1 MPPSTNQV
9 TVADPTTTTKGPAL
23 PLFAVLAVVI
33 GGGTVFHVWLHHRVH
48 GVFSPTQIALAFF
61 LIINIL
67 IAWWEIA
74 LFFCYQDVRDG
85 YDQAKGLYR
94 GRAIEYVAEILTRPL
109 PILRYF
115 SLRAWARV
123 WSGYALFDES
133 YADKRSFG
141 YNIDVGN
148 GFSTLVPSAI
158 FAFGMTF
165 HVLPARVLGIIGVI
179 IFWQMF
185 YGTVVYFFQYM
196 NNRRYEGHSLR
207 NVLLVVGVSNAA
219 WLALPLLGLKVSID
233 LILGGTYA
241 TFL

>member
-1 MPPSTNQV
+1 
-9 TVADPTTTTKGPAL
+9 L
-23 PLFAVLAVVI
+23 AVLALVI
-33 GGGTVFHVWLHHRVH
+33 GGGTVFHAWLHHRVN
-48 GVFSPTQIALAFF
+48 GVYSPTQIALAFF
-61 LIINIL
+61 LVINVL

-74 LFFCYQDVRDG
+74 LFICYDDVRAG
-85 YDQAKGLYR
+85 YAEAKGPYR
-94 GRAIEYVAEILTRPL
+94 GRAIEYVREVFARPI

-115 SLRAWARV
+115 SFRV
-123 WSGYALFDES
+123 WAPIWTGYSFFDDG

-141 YNIDVGN
+141 FNIDVGN
-148 GFSTLVPSAI
+148 GFSTLIPATI

-207 NVLLVVGVSNAA
+207 DVLLVVGLSNIA
-219 WLALPLLGLKVSID
+219 WLVMPLWGLKVSID
-233 LILGGTYA
+233 LIMDGTYA
-241 TFL
+241 VFL